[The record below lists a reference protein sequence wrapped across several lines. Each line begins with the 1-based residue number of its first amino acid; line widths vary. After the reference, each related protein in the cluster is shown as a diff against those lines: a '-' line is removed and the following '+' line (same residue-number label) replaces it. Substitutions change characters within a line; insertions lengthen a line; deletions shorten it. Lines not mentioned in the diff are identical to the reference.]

1 MKTLKA
7 ALWLLVLALGLG
19 AAIIS
24 LPQRADARN
33 TCQVEAYDD
42 DDDGEDQ
49 DDDEE
54 LSAED
59 KKKVK
64 ITLEQA
70 KAIALKRVPGTI
82 LDAELEKEHG
92 RIQYAIDVCD
102 AKGILWD
109 VEIDAVTG
117 DVLQAEEDDDDTA
130 AALTPSRKRETWLIT
145 R

>member
-117 DVLQAEEDDDDTA
+117 DVLQAVEDDDDTT
-130 AALTPSRKRETWLIT
+130 ALAPSRRRETWLIT
-145 R
+145 